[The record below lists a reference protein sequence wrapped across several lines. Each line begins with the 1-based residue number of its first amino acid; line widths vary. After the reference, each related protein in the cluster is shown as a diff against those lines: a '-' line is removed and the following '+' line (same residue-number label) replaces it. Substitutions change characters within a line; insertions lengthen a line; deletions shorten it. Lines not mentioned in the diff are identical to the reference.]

1 MLRSWIIS
9 ETQINQRTQ
18 GREYMTYETVDI
30 RNIAIVG
37 HAASGKTTLVEALL
51 AAAGRIGTMGDV
63 AKGSTVC
70 DFDPL
75 EKEKGH
81 SLDTALVSFDWHGCH
96 INLLDTP
103 GAPDY
108 LGKAIAVLP
117 AVETAAVV
125 VNARTGIEPVAI
137 RMMLRAAERGLCRLI
152 IINRIDVEEVDLEA
166 LLEELKQTFGQEC
179 LPLNLPADNASRVV
193 DCFFNPSGDSDFSS
207 VAKAHQALIDQV
219 VEVDEELMDLY
230 LEQGE
235 ELEPQQLHAPFEQAL
250 REGHLIPVCF
260 VSAQTGAGVA
270 ELLDVIAKLA
280 PNPTE
285 GNPPKCMLGEGESAK
300 PYAVTPDPGK
310 HAVGHVF
317 KVIFDPYVG
326 KLALFRLHQG
336 TIDKD
341 SQLYIGDGRKPF
353 KVGHLFTL
361 FGKEHPEVSNG
372 IPGDIRA
379 VAKVEEIHPDAIL
392 HDSHEEDFLHLQPSQ
407 YPEPMAGLAI
417 RVHRTQDEHRL
428 ADGLRKLLEED
439 PCLEL
444 ESNQTTR
451 ETVLRGLSEL
461 HLRTA
466 IEQLQARYRIKLD
479 TSKPRV
485 AYRETITRKASAR
498 YRHKKQTGGAGQFGE
513 VELQIEPLP
522 RGAGFEFISA
532 VVGGAI
538 PATLIPAVEKGV
550 REAMTEGA
558 IAGYPLVDLKVVVV
572 DGKHH
577 PVDSKEVAF
586 VTAGR
591 KALLE
596 AVEGASAVVMEPIV
610 NLEVQVQQDDMG
622 SITGD
627 LSGRRGRVLGTRALP
642 MGRIIVDAQAPL
654 AELDDYAE
662 RLKAMTGG
670 NARYTLELAEYEP
683 LPGPLQREL
692 CSGYRRKADED

>member
-1 MLRSWIIS
+1 
-9 ETQINQRTQ
+9 
-18 GREYMTYETVDI
+18 MTYETVDI

-63 AKGSTVC
+63 AKGNTVC

-81 SLDTALVSFDWHGCH
+81 SLDAALVSFDWHGCH

-108 LGKAIAVLP
+108 LGKSIAVLP

-152 IINRIDVEEVDLEA
+152 IINRIDVEEVELEA

-207 VAKAHQALIDQV
+207 VAEAHQTLIDQV
-219 VEVDEELMDLY
+219 VEVDEKLMDLY

-235 ELEPQQLHAPFEQAL
+235 ELEPEQLHAPFEQAL

-260 VSAQTGAGVA
+260 VSAQTGAGVS

-285 GNPPKCMLGEGESAK
+285 GNPPQCMMGEGEEAK
-300 PYAVTPDPGK
+300 PYAVTPDPDK

-379 VAKVEEIHPDAIL
+379 VAKVDEIHPDAIL
-392 HDSHEEDFLHLQPSQ
+392 HDSHEEDFLHLRPSE
-407 YPEPMAGLAI
+407 YPQPMAGLAI
-417 RVHRTQDEHRL
+417 RVRRTKDEHRL

-444 ESNQTTR
+444 ESNQTTH

-466 IEQLQARYRIKLD
+466 IEQLQERYRIELD

-522 RGAGFEFISA
+522 RGAGFEFTSA

-550 REAMTEGA
+550 REAMMEGA

-586 VTAGR
+586 VMAGR

-610 NLEVQVQQDDMG
+610 NLEVQIQQDDMG

-627 LSGRRGRVLGTRALP
+627 LSGRRGRVLGTRTLP

-670 NARYTLELAEYEP
+670 NARYTLDLAEYEP

>member
-1 MLRSWIIS
+1 
-9 ETQINQRTQ
+9 
-18 GREYMTYETVDI
+18 
-30 RNIAIVG
+30 VG
-37 HAASGKTTLVEALL
+37 HAAAGKTTLVEALL
-51 AAAGRIGTMGDV
+51 AAAGRISIMGDV
-63 AKGSTVC
+63 TKGNTVC

-81 SLDTALVSFDWHGCH
+81 SLDAALASFDWHGCH

-152 IINRIDVEEVDLEA
+152 IVNRIDVEDVDLEP

-207 VAKAHQALIDQV
+207 VSAVHQALIDQV
-219 VEVDEELMDLY
+219 VEVDEKLMELY

-235 ELEPQQLHAPFEQAL
+235 ELEPEQLHAPFEQAL

-260 VSAQTGAGVA
+260 VSSRTGAGVT

-285 GNPPKCMLGEGESAK
+285 GNPPQCMSGEGEKAV
-300 PYAVTPDPGK
+300 PYAVRPDPSA

-317 KVIFDPYVG
+317 KVVFDPYVG

-336 TIDKD
+336 TITKD

-361 FGKEHPEVSNG
+361 FGKEHPEVMNG

-392 HDSHEEDFLHLQPSQ
+392 HDSHEEDYLHLQPSK
-407 YPEPMAGLAI
+407 YPAPVAGLAI
-417 RVHRTQDEHRL
+417 KVRRTKDEHRM
-428 ADGLRKLLEED
+428 ADALHKLLEED
-439 PCLEL
+439 PCLVL

-466 IEQLQARYRIKLD
+466 IEQLQSRYRIELD
-479 TSKPRV
+479 TSKPSV
-485 AYRETITRKASAR
+485 AYRETITTSATAR

-513 VELQIEPLP
+513 VELRIEPLP
-522 RGAGFEFISA
+522 RGSGFEFSSA

-550 REAMTEGA
+550 RDAMMEGA
-558 IAGYPLVDLKVVVV
+558 IAGYPLVDVRVVVI

-586 VTAGR
+586 AMAGR
-591 KALLE
+591 RALLA
-596 AVEGASAVVMEPIV
+596 AVEQASAVVMEPIV

-622 SITGD
+622 SVTGD
-627 LSGRRGRVLGTRALP
+627 LAGRRGRVLGTRALP
-642 MGRIIVDAQAPL
+642 LGRIIVMAQAPL
-654 AELDDYAE
+654 AELDNYPE

-683 LPGPLQREL
+683 LPGPIQREL
-692 CSGYRRKADED
+692 CSGYRRSPDED

>member
-1 MLRSWIIS
+1 
-9 ETQINQRTQ
+9 
-18 GREYMTYETVDI
+18 MTYETVDI

-63 AKGSTVC
+63 AKGNTVC

-81 SLDTALVSFDWHGCH
+81 SLDAALVSFDWHGCH

-108 LGKAIAVLP
+108 LGKSIAVLP

-152 IINRIDVEEVDLEA
+152 IINRIDVEEVDLQA

-207 VAKAHQALIDQV
+207 VAEAHQTLIDQV
-219 VEVDEELMDLY
+219 VEVDEKLMDLY

-235 ELEPQQLHAPFEQAL
+235 ELEPEQLHAPFEQAL

-260 VSAQTGAGVA
+260 VSAQTGAGVS

-285 GNPPKCMLGEGESAK
+285 GNPPQCMMGEGEEAE
-300 PYAVTPDPGK
+300 PYAVTPDPDK

-379 VAKVEEIHPDAIL
+379 VAKVDEIHPDAIL
-392 HDSHEEDFLHLQPSQ
+392 HDSHEEDFLHLLPSE
-407 YPEPMAGLAI
+407 YPQPMAGLAI
-417 RVHRTQDEHRL
+417 RVRRTKDEHRL

-466 IEQLQARYRIKLD
+466 SEQLQERYRIELD

-522 RGAGFEFISA
+522 RGAGFEFTSA

-550 REAMTEGA
+550 REAMMEGA

-586 VTAGR
+586 VMAGR

-596 AVEGASAVVMEPIV
+596 AVEEASAVVMEPIV
-610 NLEVQVQQDDMG
+610 NLEVQIQQDDMG

-627 LSGRRGRVLGTRALP
+627 LSGRRGRVLGTRTLP